1 MTGQPPSSGSD
12 RRDPLG
18 FDEIVALLVAF
29 TVVGAVLWWSIGRR
43 AETWLGEQQ
52 FPALGTEGSQTVPE
66 DTIRTDPQTGDVLV
80 EPDTDRSP
88 APSTGL
94 PVSPIPQT
102 GRTGIPRTAVI
113 PGVVAPVVP
122 ADEEPI
128 EQPTSPSAVPGNLS
142 TSGAAPAIVVPS
154 VSPEAAV
161 SFPDVPSDYWAYP
174 FITELSRRG
183 IISGFDDGRFQPDRP
198 VTRAEYAALV
208 SKVLPNNQQTQIT
221 FGDVPIGF
229 WGAPA
234 IDEAVKTGFLKGYPD
249 ATFQPNQAIS
259 RMQVLLSLAN
269 GFQLPKPADPD
280 LPLQVFDDRAQIP
293 EWAKPALA
301 AATTSN
307 VVVNYPNLNLVNPN
321 QPATRAEVAAML
333 YQALTTT
340 GQQLPL
346 IESNYIVRP

>member
-29 TVVGAVLWWSIGRR
+29 TVVGTVLWWSIGRR
-43 AETWLGEQQ
+43 ADWLSQQQ
-52 FPALGTEGSQTVPE
+52 FPGLGTEESQTVP
-66 DTIRTDPQTGDVLV
+66 DGTVRTEPQTGDLV
-80 EPDTDRSP
+80 EPDTGRISP
-88 APSTGL
+88 APATNL

-102 GRTGIPRTAVI
+102 GRTEIPRTAVI
-113 PGVVAPVVP
+113 PGVVVPVAP
-122 ADEEPI
+122 ADEEALT
-128 EQPTSPSAVPGNLS
+128 EQPTNQSTAPGNLP
-142 TSGAAPAIVVPS
+142 TSNASPAIVVPS
-154 VSPEAAV
+154 VSPEAAAN
-161 SFPDVPSDYWAYP
+161 FTDVPSDYWAYP
-174 FITELSRRG
+174 FITELTRRG
-183 IISGFDDGRFQPDRP
+183 VISGFDDGRFQPDRP
-198 VTRAEYAALV
+198 VTRAEYAALI
-208 SKVLPNNQQTQIT
+208 SEVLRDNQQTQIA
-221 FGDVPIGF
+221 FGDVPAGF

-234 IDEAVKTGFLKGYPD
+234 INEAVKSGFLKGYPD
-249 ATFQPNQAIS
+249 TTFQPNQAIS

-280 LPLQVFDDRAQIP
+280 LPLQAFDDRAEIP